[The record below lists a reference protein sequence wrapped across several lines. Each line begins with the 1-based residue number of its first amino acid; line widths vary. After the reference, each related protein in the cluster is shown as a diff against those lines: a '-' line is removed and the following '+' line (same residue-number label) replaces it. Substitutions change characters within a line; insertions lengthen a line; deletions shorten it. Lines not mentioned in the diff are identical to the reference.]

1 MPQTDAERAQVMEQ
15 LEHLVAHVSFL
26 NSKRYP
32 KLLRFVVE
40 QSLAGNDDRLK
51 ERWLGMEVFERA
63 PDYDTNQDPVVRL
76 SAGEVRKRLALYYQQ
91 PEHRDEL
98 VIGLHPGSYV
108 PYFQPAS
115 ASDAPAEAA
124 ASDVD
129 DAVEDA
135 VNGVRIHKGLLW
147 GAVGLAFAV
156 ALTLCWRIVED
167 PARIFWEPLVS
178 SPNRVTL
185 CAGAPNS
192 FLAAH
197 GIASAPGDGTL
208 QMRLA
213 NGANA
218 QQNTVGEMMSRA
230 GKVSLAHV
238 SALIHIGAL
247 LETHHKAFRV
257 QLDLEAAFPG
267 LREGPVVLIGAG
279 DNVWTMRLTAP
290 LRYGFAYN
298 EQERTYWIADRK
310 NPAEHNWSIAM
321 DQPYS
326 SLSKDYAVIARY
338 HDATIDQ
345 PVVIVAGLSSEGTE
359 AASEFL
365 ERSESLRT
373 LLHDAPRAAEKVNL
387 EAVIETQIIDGHA
400 GPSHVVAIEY
410 W

>member
-1 MPQTDAERAQVMEQ
+1 V
-15 LEHLVAHVSFL
+15 
-26 NSKRYP
+26 
-32 KLLRFVVE
+32 
-40 QSLAGNDDRLK
+40 
-51 ERWLGMEVFERA
+51 
-63 PDYDTNQDPVVRL
+63 
-76 SAGEVRKRLALYYQQ
+76 
-91 PEHRDEL
+91 
-98 VIGLHPGSYV
+98 
-108 PYFQPAS
+108 
-115 ASDAPAEAA
+115 SDAPTEADA
-124 ASDVD
+124 D

-135 VNGVRIHKGLLW
+135 VNVVRIHKGLIW
-147 GAVGLAFAV
+147 SAVGLTFAV
-156 ALTLCWRIVED
+156 ALALCWRIVED

-197 GIASAPGDGTL
+197 GITSAPGDGAL
-208 QMRLA
+208 QMRPA

-218 QQNTVGEMMSRA
+218 LQQATVGEMMSQA
-230 GKVSLAHV
+230 GRVSLAHV
-238 SALIHIGAL
+238 SALIHVGAL

-257 QLDLEAAFPG
+257 QLDSDATFPE

-279 DNVWTMRLTAP
+279 DNAWTMRLTAP

-298 EQERTYWIADRK
+298 EKERTYWIADRK
-310 NPAEHNWSIAM
+310 NPTAHNWSIAM

-338 HDATIDQ
+338 HDAMIDQ

-373 LLHDAPRAAEKVNL
+373 LLHDAPRSAEKVNL
-387 EAVIETQIIDGHA
+387 EAVIETQVIDGHA